1 MRRRPTKSKRVV
13 IIIILQWSIQ
23 LQQRG
28 TTVTILVTGE
38 IVIRMI
44 LTGIGPGPS
53 SSYDMNDIDLPLG
66 YDPPP
71 CSPRVLENDV
81 DATATVAVRSGSS
94 ASASTA
100 AVSLTEA
107 EGVAKAKRATIAR
120 MNSLMGFIIIV
131 VV

>member
-13 IIIILQWSIQ
+13 IIIILEWTI
-23 LQQRG
+23 QQRG

-44 LTGIGPGPS
+44 LTGIGPGPL

-71 CSPRVLENDV
+71 CSPRVLKNDV

-107 EGVAKAKRATIAR
+107 EAEGVAKAKRATIAR